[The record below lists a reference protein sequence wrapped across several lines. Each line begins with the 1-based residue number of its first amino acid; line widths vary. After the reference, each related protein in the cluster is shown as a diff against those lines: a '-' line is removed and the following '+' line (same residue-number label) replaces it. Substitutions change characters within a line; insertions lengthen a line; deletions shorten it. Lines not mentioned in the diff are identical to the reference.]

1 VTTVTNTTAST
12 FALPTQRTPLD
23 KLRARLHGGVYEP
36 RDPEYDALVTPWNLA
51 VPMRP
56 ASVVQARTAHDVVQA
71 VRFAGAHGLTTGV
84 QATGHGAV
92 SSLAGHLLI
101 STRGLDE
108 ITVHPRER
116 WARVG
121 AGMKWSHLVPHI
133 APHGLAGVS
142 GSITDVG
149 IIGYTTGGGVGPM
162 ARTHGINAD
171 KVRAIE
177 VVTGD
182 GEFRRVTPESNPDLF
197 FALRGGKGAAGIVTA
212 MEIDLIEM
220 PTFYG
225 GSCFFS
231 AEDMPA
237 VIAAWQDWSAELP
250 FAGTTSIGIFQMPL
264 MDGVPEPIAGRMTLS
279 VRFLWTGSPE
289 DGERWFSRLR
299 SVARPVLDSVGVHP
313 YPAIDLV
320 HTDPLDPVPAHE
332 HSTLLS
338 GFDESTADA
347 LLAMAGPD
355 SGSPQVLV
363 ELRQLGGAYALEGDH
378 PSAFAHRSAAYSLL
392 AVGIAGVPGVEEHAE
407 HLVDALRP
415 WDTGR
420 VWPNFVSPHDAATA
434 RRAYDPATLA
444 RLTEI
449 TATYDPHG
457 VLQAG
462 SYVRAVS

>member
-1 VTTVTNTTAST
+1 MTAVTTHLPEEFV
-12 FALPTQRTPLD
+12 LPTQRTPLD
-23 KLRARLHGGVYEP
+23 QLRSRLVGAVHEP
-36 RDPEYDALVTPWNLA
+36 ADHEYDALVTPWNLA
-51 VPMRP
+51 VPTRP
-56 ASVVQARTAHDVVQA
+56 AAVVQARTAADVVQA
-71 VRFAGAHGLTTGV
+71 VRFAGAHGLTAGV

-92 SSLAGHLLI
+92 STLAGHLLV
-101 STRGLDE
+101 STKGLDE

-121 AGMKWSHLVPHI
+121 AGMKWSHLVPHV

-149 IIGYTTGGGVGPM
+149 IVGYTTGGGVGPM

-182 GEFRRVTPESNPDLF
+182 GEFHRVTPESDPDLF

-212 MEIDLIEM
+212 MEIDLVEL

-225 GSCFFS
+225 GSAFF
-231 AEDMPA
+231 AADDMPA
-237 VIAAWQDWSAELP
+237 VIAAWQEWSAELP
-250 FAGTTSIGIFQMPL
+250 FAGTTSIGIFQMPE
-264 MDGVPEPIAGRMTLS
+264 MPGVPEPIAGRMTLS

-289 DGERWFSRLR
+289 DGERWFARLR
-299 SVARPVLDSVGVHP
+299 RVATPVLDSVGVHT
-313 YPAIDLV
+313 YPEIDLV

-332 HSTLLS
+332 VSTLLS
-338 GFDESTADA
+338 GFDTDA
-347 LLAMAGPD
+347 AEVLLGAAGPG

-363 ELRQLGGAYALEGDH
+363 ELRQLGGAYAYEGDH

-392 AVGIAGVPGVEEHAE
+392 AVGIAGMPGVEEHASS
-407 HLVDALRP
+407 LVAALRP

-420 VWPNFVSPHDAATA
+420 VWPNFAPPHDAASA

-449 TATYDPHG
+449 TAAYDPHG
-457 VLQAG
+457 VLAAG
-462 SYVRAVS
+462 AYTRA

>member
-1 VTTVTNTTAST
+1 MTTATHTAERT
-12 FALPTQRTPLD
+12 FALPVQRTPLD
-23 KLRARLHGGVYEP
+23 QLRARLDGAVYEP
-36 RDPEYDALVTPWNLA
+36 SDHEYDALVTPWNLS

-56 ASVVQARTAHDVVQA
+56 AAVVQARTAQDVVQA

-92 SSLAGHLLI
+92 SSLAGHLLV
-101 STRGLDE
+101 STKGLDE

-116 WARVG
+116 WARIG
-121 AGMKWSHLVPHI
+121 AGMKWSHLVPHV

-149 IIGYTTGGGVGPM
+149 IVGYTTGGGVGPM

-182 GEFRRVTPESNPDLF
+182 GEFRRVTPETYPDLF

-212 MEIDLIEM
+212 LEIDLVEL

-225 GSCFFS
+225 GACFFA

-237 VIAAWQDWSAELP
+237 VISAWQDWSAELP
-250 FAGTTSIGIFQMPL
+250 FAGTTSIAIFQMPP
-264 MDGVPEPIAGRMTLS
+264 MPGVPEPLAGRMTLS
-279 VRFLWTGSPE
+279 VRFLWTGRAE
-289 DGERWFSRLR
+289 DGERWFSRIR
-299 SVARPVLDSVGVHP
+299 SVARPVLDTVGLHT
-313 YPAIDLV
+313 YPEIDLV

-332 HSTLLS
+332 QSTLLS
-338 GFDESTADA
+338 SFDAPA
-347 LLAMAGPD
+347 ANVLLEQAGQD

-363 ELRQLGGAYALEGDH
+363 EVRQLGGAYAFEGDH

-392 AVGIAGVPGVEEHAE
+392 TVGIAGMPGVEEHADG
-407 HLVDALRP
+407 LVAALRP

-420 VWPNFVSPHDAATA
+420 VWPNFAPPVDAASA
-434 RRAYDPATLA
+434 RRAYGPAILA
-444 RLTEI
+444 RLAEVTR
-449 TATYDPHG
+449 TYDPRG

-462 SYVRAVS
+462 AYTRA

>member
-1 VTTVTNTTAST
+1 MTTVTTTPVNT
-12 FALPTQRTPLD
+12 FALPTQRTPLQQ
-23 KLRARLHGGVYEP
+23 LRARLRGGLYEP
-36 RDPEYDALVTPWNLA
+36 FDPEYDALVTPWNLA

-56 ASVVQARTAHDVVQA
+56 AAVVQARTAQDVVQA

-92 SSLAGHLLI
+92 SSLAGHLLV
-101 STRGLDE
+101 STKGLDE

-121 AGMKWSHLVPHI
+121 AGRKWSHLVPHV
-133 APHGLAGVS
+133 ARHGLAGVS

-149 IIGYTTGGGVGPM
+149 IVGYTTGGGVGPM

-182 GEFRRVTPESNPDLF
+182 GEFRRVTPRRHPDLF

-212 MEIDLIEM
+212 LEIDLVEM

-225 GSCFFS
+225 GACFFP
-231 AEDMPA
+231 ADDMPA

-250 FAGTTSIGIFQMPL
+250 FAGTTSIGIFQMPV
-264 MDGVPEPIAGRMTLS
+264 MPGVPEPIAGRMTLS
-279 VRFLWTGSPE
+279 VRFLWTGRPE
-289 DGERWFSRLR
+289 DGERWFSRIR
-299 SVARPVLDSVGVHP
+299 SVARPVLDSVGVHT
-313 YPAIDLV
+313 YPEIDLV

-332 HSTLLS
+332 HSILLS
-338 GFDESTADA
+338 SFGEQAADV
-347 LLAMAGPD
+347 LLEQAGPD

-392 AVGIAGVPGVEEHAE
+392 AVGIAGMPGVDEHAE
-407 HLVDALRP
+407 RLVRALRK

-420 VWPNFVSPHDAATA
+420 VWPNFAPPVDAASA
-434 RRAYDPATLA
+434 R
-444 RLTEI
+444 
-449 TATYDPHG
+449 
-457 VLQAG
+457 
-462 SYVRAVS
+462 

>member
-1 VTTVTNTTAST
+1 VTTTTTTRPDA
-12 FALPTQRTPLD
+12 FVLPVQRTPLD
-23 KLRARLHGGVYEP
+23 QLRARLDGAVYEP
-36 RDPEYDALVTPWNLA
+36 SDHEYDALVTPWNLA

-56 ASVVQARTAHDVVQA
+56 AAVVQARTAQDVVQA

-92 SSLAGHLLI
+92 SSLAGHLLV
-101 STRGLDE
+101 STKGLDE

-121 AGMKWSHLVPHI
+121 SGNKWSHLVPHV

-142 GSITDVG
+142 GSITDVS
-149 IIGYTTGGGVGPM
+149 ITGYTTGGGVGPM
-162 ARTHGINAD
+162 ARTHGIHAD

-182 GEFRRVTPESNPDLF
+182 GEFRRVTPETYPDLF

-212 MEIDLIEM
+212 LEIDLVEL

-225 GSCFFS
+225 GACFF
-231 AEDMPA
+231 AGDDIPR
-237 VIAAWQDWSAELP
+237 VISAWQDWSADLP
-250 FAGTTSIGIFQMPL
+250 FAGTTSIAIFQMPV
-264 MDGVPEPIAGRMTLS
+264 MPGVPEPIAGRMTLS
-279 VRFLWTGSPE
+279 VRFLWTGKPW
-289 DGERWFSRLR
+289 DGERWFSRIR
-299 SVARPVLDSVGVHP
+299 SAGRPVLDTVGVHT
-313 YPAIDLV
+313 YPEIDLV

-332 HSTLLS
+332 HSTLLHT
-338 GFDESTADA
+338 FDEAAADA
-347 LLAMAGPD
+347 LLATAGPD

-363 ELRQLGGAYALEGDH
+363 EMRQLGGAYAFEGDH

-392 AVGIAGVPGVEEHAE
+392 TVGIAGVPGVEEHAA
-407 HLVDALRP
+407 HVVDALAP

-420 VWPNFVSPHDAATA
+420 VWPNFAPPTDAASA

-444 RLTEI
+444 RLAEVTRR
-449 TATYDPHG
+449 YDPLG

-462 SYVRAVS
+462 AYTRA

>member
-1 VTTVTNTTAST
+1 
-12 FALPTQRTPLD
+12 
-23 KLRARLHGGVYEP
+23 
-36 RDPEYDALVTPWNLA
+36 
-51 VPMRP
+51 
-56 ASVVQARTAHDVVQA
+56 
-71 VRFAGAHGLTTGV
+71 
-84 QATGHGAV
+84 
-92 SSLAGHLLI
+92 
-101 STRGLDE
+101 
-108 ITVHPRER
+108 
-116 WARVG
+116 
-121 AGMKWSHLVPHI
+121 
-133 APHGLAGVS
+133 
-142 GSITDVG
+142 
-149 IIGYTTGGGVGPM
+149 M

-212 MEIDLIEM
+212 LEIDLIEM

-231 AEDMPA
+231 ADDIPA

-250 FAGTTSIGIFQMPL
+250 FAGTTSIAIFQMPV
-264 MDGVPEPIAGRMTLS
+264 MEGVPEPIAGRMTLS
-279 VRFLWTGSPE
+279 VRFLWTGAPE

-313 YPAIDLV
+313 YPEIDIV

-338 GFDESTADA
+338 SFDDRAAEA
-347 LLAMAGPD
+347 LLGIAGPD
-355 SGSPQVLV
+355 AGSPQVLV
-363 ELRQLGGAYALEGDH
+363 ELRQLGGAYAHEGDH

-392 AVGIAGVPGVEEHAE
+392 TVGIAGMPGVKEHAE
-407 HLVDALRP
+407 RVVDALRP

-444 RLTEI
+444 RLTQI
-449 TATYDPHG
+449 TETYDPHG

-462 SYVRAVS
+462 SYIRAVN